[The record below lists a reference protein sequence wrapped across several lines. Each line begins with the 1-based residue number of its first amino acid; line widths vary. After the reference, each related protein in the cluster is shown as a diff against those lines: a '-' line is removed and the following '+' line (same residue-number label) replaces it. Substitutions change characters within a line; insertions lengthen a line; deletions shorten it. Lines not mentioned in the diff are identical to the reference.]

1 MRRIIRKTRIVTPK
15 RVASIARL
23 RLMIYLCIFYL
34 EKALVEARRHLASTF
49 GGPEYIPGKLLV

>member
-1 MRRIIRKTRIVTPK
+1 M
-15 RVASIARL
+15 
-23 RLMIYLCIFYL
+23 MYLCIFYL